1 MVLRNNM
8 TRQYGAFSL
17 VEMMVV
23 LIMVSIITSALAPVI
38 TKKLKSKSITI
49 SKQGGQTAELSQECS
64 RFTKDCL
71 LCTQTLCALCE
82 KDCQADEYKD
92 SANCTCETCL
102 SKFDNCLKCRFSEC
116 TSCNVGYK
124 VKDGLCEICP
134 DGYYQ
139 DEIGQTTCKICE
151 EDYYCQNGIRMQCA
165 KEKGSAE
172 GSSTCSDCPSNCI
185 DCKNPSICLACTE
198 GYYLKDKQCAP
209 CPIGCATCDSDTNC
223 LTCKSEH
230 SLISTGS
237 DNRCVQTSNYQ
248 ECYTSRCATCTK
260 PEAGYCTSTWYS
272 SDTTTYPEKKGC
284 CVYSPQGGGSPPC
297 GSTCTSG
304 TSVYDFCHR
313 VSHTYLAD
321 ISGCEAV
328 TTPTPRFLDLSA
340 CGSHILQQTNS
351 GLAACVR
358 STSSGRVP
366 TGLSCTTQGIYQFI
380 LNYRCNNL

>member
-23 LIMVSIITSALAPVI
+23 LIMVSIITSALAPMI

-71 LCTQTLCALCE
+71 LCTETLCALCE
-82 KDCQADEYKD
+82 KDCQAGEYKD

-139 DEIGQTTCKICE
+139 DEVGQTTCKICE

-230 SLISTGS
+230 SLISTNS

-284 CVYSPQGGGSPPC
+284 CGYYRQSSTTPC
-297 GSTCTSG
+297 GNLCSNGTLPTEYCSG
-304 TSVYDFCHR
+304 SRYEV
-313 VSHTYLAD
+313 A
-321 ISGCEAV
+321 GCEAV
-328 TTPTPRFLDLSA
+328 ETPLPTVGCLQDGSCSGQIARSTTGTITCQRIVNGTLV
-340 CGSHILQQTNS
+340 NS
-351 GLAACVR
+351 GGRCTTR
-358 STSSGRVP
+358 STTYFAR
-366 TGLSCTTQGIYQFI
+366 
-380 LNYRCNNL
+380 NYICDNL